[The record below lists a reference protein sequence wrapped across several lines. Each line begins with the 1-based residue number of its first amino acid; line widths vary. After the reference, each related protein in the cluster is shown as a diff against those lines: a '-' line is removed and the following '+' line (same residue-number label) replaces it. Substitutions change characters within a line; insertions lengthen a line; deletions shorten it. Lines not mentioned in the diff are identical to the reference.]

1 MSNCLSCGTKI
12 KDGDNTCTMCDI
24 KYGQSHVVVSQK
36 EYQSLRYKEMMY
48 DSLQINDESKNLN

>member
-1 MSNCLSCGTKI
+1 MSNCLCCGTKI

-24 KYGQSHVVVSQK
+24 KYGQSHVMVSQE

-48 DSLQINDESKNLN
+48 DATLAEDKSLN